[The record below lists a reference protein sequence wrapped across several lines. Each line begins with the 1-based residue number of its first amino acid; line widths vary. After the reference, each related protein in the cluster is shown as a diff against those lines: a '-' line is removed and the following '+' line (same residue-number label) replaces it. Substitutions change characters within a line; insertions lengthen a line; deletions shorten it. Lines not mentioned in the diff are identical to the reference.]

1 MIKVVVF
8 TDGKY
13 ATCTDEKWRRFQLLL
28 PDIAYKDLKKAILE
42 IERKH
47 DP

>member
-13 ATCTDEKWRRFQLLL
+13 ATCMDEKWRRFQILL
-28 PDIAYKDLKKAILE
+28 PDIAYKELKESIKK
-42 IERKH
+42 IEKKY
-47 DP
+47 DC